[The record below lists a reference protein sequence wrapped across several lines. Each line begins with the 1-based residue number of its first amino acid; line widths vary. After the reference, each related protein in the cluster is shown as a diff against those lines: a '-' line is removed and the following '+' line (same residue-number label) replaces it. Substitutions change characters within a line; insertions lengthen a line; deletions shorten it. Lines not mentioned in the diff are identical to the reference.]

1 METDLLQQNGSG
13 ATIFQLKK
21 RKIKKYENVSVFSC
35 RRHEGEI
42 LLNLLFSP
50 SVL

>member
-21 RKIKKYENVSVFSC
+21 RKIKKYEKYAYTLSQTGQFL
-35 RRHEGEI
+35 I
-42 LLNLLFSP
+42 LSF
-50 SVL
+50 